1 MVENEIEDLKLKC
14 EQYKNNSD
22 FIKNTMEPL
31 KREMEKAKIIVEA
44 KNEDPLEK
52 KNSAF
57 NFYDHI

>member
-44 KNEDPLEK
+44 IAPQFLHK
-52 KNSAF
+52 F
-57 NFYDHI
+57 Q